1 MRVVAVL
8 GYSRRRRDGLDP
20 ICEARL
26 RHAETLPAD
35 AVVLSGRGRRTGEGT
50 LMRRAWRGSE
60 VPIFAET
67 TARNTT
73 ENAAEIAALARRL
86 GADEVV
92 VVTSSWHGRRA
103 GALVRLALRGSGIA
117 VRTSSPEGHAPG
129 WLLAREAGAFALLP
143 YHLLRSLRGAHR

>member
-1 MRVVAVL
+1 VL
-8 GYSRRRRDGLDP
+8 GYSRRRRDDLDP

-35 AVVLSGRGRRTGEGT
+35 AVVLSGRGRRAGEGA
-50 LMRRAWRGSE
+50 LMRGAWRGPD

-67 TARNTT
+67 TARNTA

-92 VVTSSWHGRRA
+92 VVTSSWHVRRA
-103 GALVRLALRGSGIA
+103 GVLVRAALRGSGIA
-117 VRTSSPEGHAPG
+117 VRMSSPEGRAPA
-129 WLLAREAGAFALLP
+129 WLRAREAGSFAVLP
-143 YHLLRSLRGAHR
+143 YHLLRILGALTV